1 MHANFFIASA
11 KHIIQVCGT
20 DGITYENVCI
30 LRSQSSGVRVDYRGS
45 CVDNDGETVSS
56 ICEAVR
62 NRGLCTAS
70 NSTCQTLVAPVTGC
84 CPICGERF
92 NYCFYSIMTQSSSVL
107 EL

>member
-1 MHANFFIASA
+1 MHANFFIASV

-45 CVDNDGETVSS
+45 CVDDDGETVSS

-92 NYCFYSIMTQSSSVL
+92 NYCFYSI
-107 EL
+107 